1 MSYHEFDAS
10 YVLMRNKFG
19 RIVALYIEHHHKR
32 SKTCVWVPKYLVTN
46 LKAPKKIWVLK
57 TRLKIILWAYSS
69 GGRSWVLDSGCTN
82 HMIREKEMFTSF
94 EENDCPRDIITF
106 GDNSQGSVLGYGK
119 ITITTNHSISK
130 VLLVESL
137 DYNLLSVSQLYEIGY
152 NCLFTNQGV
161 TVFRRS
167 DGFYVFSGILSG
179 KLYLVDFIP
188 EEIELDKCLIAKTNM
203 GWLWHRRLPHVD
215 MRNLHKLQKEGRIL
229 GLINV
234 AFEKDRPC
242 RACQAEK
249 QVRAPHHS
257 KNVMTTTRP
266 LKMLHMN
273 LFGPITYISIDGNKY
288 GLVII
293 DDYSHFTWVL
303 FLQDKGETQE
313 VLKKFLKR
321 AQHEFDTKVKK
332 IRSDNDTKF
341 KNAQI
346 EDYLDEEG
354 IKHEFS
360 APYTPQ
366 QNGVAE
372 RKNRALIEMS
382 RTMLDEYKTSDRF
395 WAEAVNT
402 TCHATNRLYLH
413 KLLKKT
419 TYELFT
425 GNKPNVS
432 YFRVFGSKYYVLQ
445 KRSKSSKFAPR
456 VYEGFLLGYDSS
468 SCTYRVFN
476 KNSSCIEITCDVV
489 FDETNGSQVEQYDLE
504 VVDG

>member
-1 MSYHEFDAS
+1 M
-10 YVLMRNKFG
+10 
-19 RIVALYIEHHHKR
+19 
-32 SKTCVWVPKYLVTN
+32 LVRGT
-46 LKAPKKIWVLK
+46 
-57 TRLKIILWAYSS
+57 
-69 GGRSWVLDSGCTN
+69 
-82 HMIREKEMFTSF
+82 FTS
-94 EENDCPRDIITF
+94 
-106 GDNSQGSVLGYGK
+106 
-119 ITITTNHSISK
+119 SK
-130 VLLVESL
+130 K
-137 DYNLLSVSQLYEIGY
+137 G
-152 NCLFTNQGV
+152 
-161 TVFRRS
+161 
-167 DGFYVFSGILSG
+167 
-179 KLYLVDFIP
+179 
-188 EEIELDKCLIAKTNM
+188 
-203 GWLWHRRLPHVD
+203 H
-215 MRNLHKLQKEGRIL
+215 IL
-229 GLINV
+229 GLMNV

-242 RACQAEK
+242 ETCQAGK
-249 QVRAPHHS
+249 QVRVPHHA
-257 KNVMTTTRP
+257 KNIMSTTRP
-266 LKMLHMN
+266 LEMLHMD
-273 LFGPITYISIDGNKY
+273 LFGPIAYISIESNKY
-288 GLVII
+288 GIVII
-293 DDYSHFTWVL
+293 DDYSHFTWV
-303 FLQDKGETQE
+303 FFSQDKSETQE

-321 AQHEFDTKVKK
+321 TQNEFDTKVKK
-332 IRSDNDTKF
+332 IRSDNGTEF
-341 KNAQI
+341 KNTQI
-346 EDYLDEEG
+346 EDYVDEEG

-476 KNSSCIEITCDVV
+476 KDSSCIEITCDVV
-489 FDETNGSQVEQYDLE
+489 FDETNGSQVKQYDLE